1 MKFFMNVL
9 KDDFVLS
16 QLPLATSVDLV
27 WLIHSH
33 QHSVNRNCKRHLASY
48 KVRLKRLI
56 NNFTIKKI
64 KQKLK
69 IMNHSRNFMISK

>member
-1 MKFFMNVL
+1 MNVL

-48 KVRLKRLI
+48 KVVLRG
-56 NNFTIKKI
+56 
-64 KQKLK
+64 
-69 IMNHSRNFMISK
+69 S